1 MSLDLPTPVSN
12 YFKAVNVQDVDA
24 MLSAFSDEASVHDE
38 GQEMNGRAAIR
49 EWVDDTTRKYRVT
62 LTPTGVRQTDE
73 RTTVTARVAG
83 TFPGSP
89 IELRYRFTITGEKIG
104 RLEITL

>member
-24 MLSAFSDEASVHDE
+24 TLSAFSDEASVHDE

-89 IELRYRFTITGEKIG
+89 VELRYHFTITGGKIA